1 MFTKNRV
8 LVYLGAGQVE
18 WGQDTMPTRSSQLGW
33 PGAWTRQSHACSSW
47 AASPQRVSLLWGPR
61 TEGHP
66 DVIMGAASPT
76 SLPLASPPS
85 SRLSQRMLQPGLLW
99 PSTFLPWPLLT
110 LLLSGSPGHPHSF
123 PGRLSS
129 LAGST
134 WWCPCD
140 PHVCEQDSQAWLGT
154 VQEEPGAQQLC
165 ASHHASGW
173 GSCQDRAGPAR
184 CCPSEQTE
192 QAGSRWFCS
201 PDNTDACHYGTAVLW
216 NIQNGQIHGSLE
228 TPSRWVVAHGW
239 GLGREWEWWQIRT
252 GFQRVMPKISKI
264 GLF

>member
-1 MFTKNRV
+1 M
-8 LVYLGAGQVE
+8 
-18 WGQDTMPTRSSQLGW
+18 W
-33 PGAWTRQSHACSSW
+33 PGFWFTQVLDRWSGARTPRQPEAPSWGSLVLGLCKVMPAPLGQPVPRGSLSCEVPGRRGTQMSSW
-47 AASPQRVSLLWGPR
+47 ELHPQ
-61 TEGHP
+61 
-66 DVIMGAASPT
+66 
-76 SLPLASPPS
+76 PPS
-85 SRLSQRMLQPGLLW
+85 LWLPYPLPASLRMLQPGLRR
-99 PSTFLPWPLLT
+99 PSTFLLWPLLT

-123 PGRLSS
+123 PGRLFL

-140 PHVCEQDSQAWLGT
+140 PHVCEQDSRAWLGT
-154 VQEEPGAQQLC
+154 IQEEPGAQQPC
-165 ASHHASGW
+165 ASHHAFGW
-173 GSCQDRAGPAR
+173 GSRQDRAGPAR

-201 PDNTDACHYGTAVLW
+201 PDNTDACHYETAVLW

-239 GLGREWEWWQIRT
+239 GSGGEWEWWQIRT